1 MADASEPEPGPAG
14 AVGISKVSVFGAET
28 TKDKKGKVVR
38 AEPPP
43 GRPFEE
49 TMSAATKKGCAE
61 SSANWHG
68 RLVHAVWAEML
79 V

>member
-43 GRPFEE
+43 DVLLR
-49 TMSAATKKGCAE
+49 K
-61 SSANWHG
+61 
-68 RLVHAVWAEML
+68 L
-79 V
+79 